1 MEHRQLLNFLS
12 VCEEKSFSKAAA
24 RCFITHQG
32 LSKSIKQLEEEFNVP
47 LFVRN
52 GSGIKT
58 TEFGKALQDAIL
70 PYMSQYDKIVDMMR
84 RLKDRSEQSLSIGI
98 MSGYYKYL
106 PPYFFNLFMD
116 ANPAI
121 SIDIMSFTDDA
132 YQQSMLDYK
141 INVGFVYAPINEG
154 LFESLFVERLKI
166 GLTVGKTHRFSK
178 RGSIHPRDLKGER
191 VIMLNNNRRF
201 IDFCYRNDI
210 KTCIHLN
217 LAEMDLAYELC
228 ASGRMVCFS
237 GGERMSPNLTFITIE
252 DRDLFIELHL
262 VANRTIHKSA
272 ATEQFIAY
280 ARESLSNRNL
290 AEAPF

>member
-1 MEHRQLLNFLS
+1 MLNFLS

-24 RCFITHQG
+24 RCFISHQG
-32 LSKSIKQLEEEFNVP
+32 LSKSIKQLEEEFKVP
-47 LFVRN
+47 LFIRN
-52 GSGIKT
+52 GSGTKT
-58 TEFGKALQDAIL
+58 TEFGKALQEAIL
-70 PYMSQYDKIVDMMR
+70 PYMSQYDRIVDVMR

-98 MSGYYKYL
+98 MNGYYKYL
-106 PPYFFNLFMD
+106 PPQFFNLFMD

-132 YQQSMLDYK
+132 YQQSMVDYK
-141 INVGFVYAPINEG
+141 INAGFVYAPVNEG
-154 LFESLFVERLKI
+154 LFESLFIERLKI
-166 GLTVGKTHRFSK
+166 GLMVGKTHRFSK
-178 RGSIHPRDLKGER
+178 RGSIKPRDLKGER

-210 KTCIHLN
+210 KPCIHLN

-228 ASGRMVCFS
+228 ESGRMVCFS
-237 GGERMSPNLTFITIE
+237 GGERMGHDLTFVAIE
-252 DRDLFIELHL
+252 DSELCIEMHL
-262 VANRTIHKSA
+262 VANRNIHKSA